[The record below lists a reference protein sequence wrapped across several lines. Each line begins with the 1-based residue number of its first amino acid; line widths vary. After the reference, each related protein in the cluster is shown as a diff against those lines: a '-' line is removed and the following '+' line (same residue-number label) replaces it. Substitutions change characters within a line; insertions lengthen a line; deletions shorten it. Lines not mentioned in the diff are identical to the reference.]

1 MKESFWKRKGV
12 KTAFVWMIFD
22 FLLLAVFF
30 YGVFSRGFEE
40 ANWLLLLI
48 AAMNTDRIIVPLAD
62 LSEPPGIFTF
72 FTGVI
77 PAGVFMAYFVSLREG
92 TAEGQNMLLMIL
104 LITLLLWNGANIG
117 WGIWEKKK
125 KTG

>member
-12 KTAFVWMIFD
+12 KTAFMWMIFD
-22 FLLLAVFF
+22 LLLLAVFF

-77 PAGVFMAYFVSLREG
+77 PAGVFIAYFVSYAR
-92 TAEGQNMLLMIL
+92 
-104 LITLLLWNGANIG
+104 LWRVWHFVFDVHECGGGRDA
-117 WGIWEKKK
+117 
-125 KTG
+125 